1 MLLIISKTALVLFI
15 VSFAIM
21 VFHPKIQLPKH
32 IDFLLMLSI
41 IFGVALFVKDDYS
54 PSPAGTLFYSTVSI
68 LVALFTRQIYIW
80 VKGGARPKC
89 FNTDKDGENP

>member
-1 MLLIISKTALVLFI
+1 MLLIISKTALVLFL

-21 VFHPKIQLPKH
+21 VFHPKIKLPKH

-54 PSPAGTLFYSTVSI
+54 PSPAGTLFYTTVSN
-68 LVALFTRQIYIW
+68 LSSMKYFSFLASFGKLAYLDLSN
-80 VKGGARPKC
+80 KPL
-89 FNTDKDGENP
+89 